1 VKRQRYWLPLLV
13 TVGLGVSGMLAVL
26 IAGYRPTLGLDL
38 RGGVSVVLR
47 PAHPVTT
54 QVLSQAK
61 NIITD
66 RVDALGVAEPD
77 ITTQGGNIVVELP
90 GVKDTQ
96 RAEQLVGQ
104 TAQLTFREVLGTLGP
119 TGQPATTPPDQ
130 ISATG
135 TVVLAQRDQNSNQVV
150 QRFQL
155 GPVLLNGTIIKNATA
170 QLGPTGQWQV
180 NFTTTSSGASAFDA
194 MAAKEY
200 QKSVAIVLDNNVV
213 SDPVIQAQQFNGQGQ
228 ITGTFSQSQ
237 AQNLALVLNYGSLPV
252 PLQQLS
258 VQTVSASLGS
268 SSLKAGLAAGIGG
281 LLLVLLYIIL
291 YYRALGLVAFFGL
304 LLTGMYIWPVISY
317 LGHSAGFALTLAGVT
332 GVIVSIG
339 INVDSYVVYFERLKD
354 EIRAGKTVRSSVDRG
369 FARAFRTIVAAD
381 LVSLIG
387 AVLLY
392 LLAVGPVR
400 GFAFMLGLST
410 LIDVFTSYFFTRP
423 LVILM
428 GRSRLFT
435 DARIIGVARGLAAPA
450 PTGAEAV
457 A

>member
-1 VKRQRYWLPLLV
+1 VRRRRYWLPLLI
-13 TVGLGVSGMLAVL
+13 TIGVAVASMVAVL
-26 IAGYRPTLGLDL
+26 AAGFRPVLGLDL
-38 RGGVSVVLR
+38 RGGVSVVLAPSR
-47 PAHPVTT
+47 PVSNDI
-54 QVLSQAK
+54 LDQAK
-61 NIITD
+61 NIITN
-66 RVDALGVAEPD
+66 RVDALGVAEPN
-77 ITTQGGNIVVELP
+77 ITRQGSRIVVELP

-104 TAQLTFREVLGTLGP
+104 TAQLTFREVLQQLAP
-119 TGQPATTPPDQ
+119 TGNPPTTPQSQLPNTTKTTAVIASRD
-130 ISATG
+130 SSGHVTG
-135 TVVLAQRDQNSNQVV
+135 RYE
-150 QRFQL
+150 L
-155 GPVLLNGTIIKNATA
+155 GPVLLTGKIIHSATA
-170 QLGPTGQWQV
+170 QLTQAGQWQV
-180 NFTTTSSGASAFDA
+180 NFTTTAAGSSAFDA

-200 QKSVAIVLDNNVV
+200 QKLVAIVLDNNVV
-213 SDPVIQAQQFNGQGQ
+213 SAPQINATAFHGSGQ
-228 ITGTFSQSQ
+228 ITGTFTEQD
-237 AQNLALVLNYGSLPV
+237 AKNLALVLNYGSLPV
-252 PLQQLS
+252 PLKRLS

-268 SSLKAGLAAGIGG
+268 SSLRAGLAAGIGG
-281 LLLVLLYIIL
+281 LALVLLYIIL
-291 YYRALGLVAFFGL
+291 YYRALGIVAFLGL
-304 LLTGMYIWPVISY
+304 LLTGMFIWPVISY
-317 LGHSAGFALTLAGVT
+317 LGHTAGFALTLAGVT

-428 GRSRLFT
+428 GRNRMFT
-435 DARIIGVARGLAAPA
+435 DARFMGVARGLAAAPA
-450 PTGAEAV
+450 LEAP
-457 A
+457 

>member
-1 VKRQRYWLPLLV
+1 VRRRRYWLPLLI
-13 TVGLGVSGMLAVL
+13 TVGVALASMVAV
-26 IAGYRPTLGLDL
+26 IAAGYRPVLGLDL
-38 RGGVSVVLR
+38 RGGVSVVLAPTR
-47 PAHPVTT
+47 PVSNSI
-54 QVLSQAK
+54 LDQAK
-61 NIITD
+61 NVITN
-66 RVDALGVAEPD
+66 RVDALGVAEPN
-77 ITTQGGNIVVELP
+77 ITRQGSRIVVELP

-104 TAQLTFREVLGTLGP
+104 TAQLTFRPVTQQLGL
-119 TGQPATTPPDQ
+119 TGSPPTTPPDR
-130 ISATG
+130 ITSTG
-135 TVVLAQRDQNSNQVV
+135 NVVLASRDASGHVTA
-150 QRFQL
+150 RYGL
-155 GPVLLNGTIIKNATA
+155 GPVLLNGTIIHSATA
-170 QLGPTGQWQV
+170 QLTQAGQWLV
-180 NFTTTSSGASAFDA
+180 NFTTTSAGSAAFDA

-200 QKSVAIVLDNNVV
+200 HQLVAIVLDNNVE
-213 SDPVIQAQQFNGQGQ
+213 SAPQINATAFHGSGQ
-228 ITGTFSQSQ
+228 ITGSFTEQQ
-237 AQNLALVLNYGSLPV
+237 AKDLALVLNYGSLPV
-252 PLQQLS
+252 PLKRLS

-268 SSLKAGLAAGIGG
+268 SSLRAGLAAGMGG
-281 LLLVLLYIIL
+281 LALVLLYIIL
-291 YYRALGLVAFFGL
+291 YYRALGVVAFLGL
-304 LLTGMYIWPVISY
+304 LLTGMFIWPVISY

-332 GVIVSIG
+332 GLIVSIG

-428 GRSRLFT
+428 GRNRLFT
-435 DARIIGVARGLAAPA
+435 DARFMGVARGLAAAPA
-450 PTGAEAV
+450 LEAP
-457 A
+457 